1 MRKQMWLCA
10 AAALVLTGCGQQ
22 AKNNNTVSSAAASTE
37 AAAETTADTTAA
49 ETTGKA
55 DDTTADETT
64 GEADDT
70 TADDT
75 TSESTDSAS
84 DETADAETTEG
95 TSDADGTKSAKTDSD
110 ELVEVTVILDYVANT
125 NHTGMYVALD
135 QGMYE
140 AEGLKVNIVE
150 PTEGATA
157 TLIAVG
163 KGDFGISYQED
174 VTIALASKDPLPIK
188 AIATIIQHNTSGFV
202 TAADKDITSPKDFE
216 GKTYAGWGG
225 PGESAVLEAVM
236 KQAGAD
242 FSKLNMVISDGSG
255 FVALES
261 NVDIMWFFEGWD
273 NIKCK
278 LADFPI
284 NYMELRQ
291 LDERLD
297 YYTPVIITNNEL
309 AETNPDLVKRFLK
322 ATSEGYEYA
331 IENPEECAEILHKY
345 APDYDMDLLT
355 ESQKY
360 LAGKYAED
368 ADRWGE
374 MKDEVWDNY
383 TEFMVEYGVIDA
395 AIPASDCYTNE
406 FLPE

>member
-37 AAAETTADTTAA
+37 AAAETTAADTAADTTAA

-64 GEADDT
+64 GEADGT
-70 TADDT
+70 NAEDT
-75 TSESTDSAS
+75 TSESTDSTS
-84 DETADAETTEG
+84 NETADAETTEG

-110 ELVEVTVILDYVANT
+110 ELDEVTVILDYVANT

-216 GKTYAGWGG
+216 G
-225 PGESAVLEAVM
+225 
-236 KQAGAD
+236 
-242 FSKLNMVISDGSG
+242 
-255 FVALES
+255 
-261 NVDIMWFFEGWD
+261 
-273 NIKCK
+273 
-278 LADFPI
+278 
-284 NYMELRQ
+284 
-291 LDERLD
+291 
-297 YYTPVIITNNEL
+297 
-309 AETNPDLVKRFLK
+309 
-322 ATSEGYEYA
+322 
-331 IENPEECAEILHKY
+331 
-345 APDYDMDLLT
+345 
-355 ESQKY
+355 
-360 LAGKYAED
+360 
-368 ADRWGE
+368 
-374 MKDEVWDNY
+374 
-383 TEFMVEYGVIDA
+383 
-395 AIPASDCYTNE
+395 
-406 FLPE
+406 